1 MSFELMLGIGV
12 AVGLLGAVG
21 VGMYFRHS
29 MNNVPNPVE
38 TTGEVMEVEIREVP
52 NINPIDKL
60 FGNNEDNGWKIY
72 YHPVVRF
79 RVEGAKMVR
88 FRNRKGF
95 KDSAAYQQ
103 GDQVKVIFNKENPLV
118 ARVVEDKPV
127 KN

>member
-12 AVGLLGAVG
+12 ALGLIAAVG
-21 VGMYFRHS
+21 VGIYFRYN

-38 TTGEVMEVEIREVP
+38 TTGEVMDIETREVP

-60 FGNNEDNGWKIY
+60 FGSSEDNGWHVY
-72 YHPVVRF
+72 YHPIIRF

-95 KDSAAYQQ
+95 KDIDAYKK
-103 GDQVKVIFNKENPLV
+103 GDQVKVVFNKDNPLV
-118 ARVVEDKPV
+118 ARLLEDKPV
-127 KN
+127 SK